1 MNPKQITHFVYWLQE
16 RTDLRGIQT
25 EKNPNRNATP
35 LTPRIKLATIEDLQD
50 EFLGELRLSYF
61 LTNKLLLLV

>member
-1 MNPKQITHFVYWLQE
+1 MKSKTFILAGIWLQE

-50 EFLGELRLSYF
+50 EFLKKYPEGILSGF
-61 LTNKLLLLV
+61 EFEV

>member
-50 EFLGELRLSYF
+50 EFLKKYPEGILSGF
-61 LTNKLLLLV
+61 EFEV